1 MRLLKKSPYSVL
13 WLRSGHETAMV
24 NLRRAAEAAG
34 VAGSRLVFAGRLDH
48 PRHLARHRLADFAVD
63 TRHHTGGVTT
73 LDALWA
79 GLPVATLAGAA
90 HSERTGASILS
101 ALGVAELIADD
112 EPTHEALLEC
122 LALDP
127 AWRRAL
133 AANVA
138 ERRERAPLFDM
149 KQLARHLE
157 YAYRRMWEAVARG
170 EAPKEIRVA
179 P

>member
-112 EPTHEALLEC
+112 EPTYEALLER

-133 AANVA
+133 AAKVA
-138 ERRERAPLFDM
+138 ERRERSPLFDM
-149 KQLARHLE
+149 KRLARHLE
-157 YAYRRMWEAVARG
+157 DAYRRMWQAVARG